1 MNKILTIIL
10 TLTIL
15 SQTVVSVTAQEAT
28 PGDVVDEASA
38 TGSQII
44 SSTLNHVNQ
53 GYITRYG
60 PFTVFAPT
68 DQALP
73 MLINLAITQM
83 PKTDTIQHI
92 ALPRMLAVQ

>member
-10 TLTIL
+10 TLAIL

-38 TGSQII
+38 TGSHDTLV
-44 SSTLNHVNQ
+44 SALNHVNLEDTLR
-53 GYITRYG
+53 GDG

-68 DQALP
+68 DQALLTLRSTW
-73 MLINLAITQM
+73 MITTQM
-83 PKTDTIQHI
+83 PKTRLYLTYCSTT
-92 ALPRMLAVQ
+92 